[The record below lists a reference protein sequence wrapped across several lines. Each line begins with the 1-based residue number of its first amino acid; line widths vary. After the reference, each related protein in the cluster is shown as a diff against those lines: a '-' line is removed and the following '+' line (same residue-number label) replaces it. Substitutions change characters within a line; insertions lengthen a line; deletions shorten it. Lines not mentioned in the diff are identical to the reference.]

1 MFGDINLVLAN
12 IKPDDIVLDVGGWAC
27 PFNRAN
33 WVLDAEPYATR
44 GFYGQIGLPSSQ
56 GGDTEFFSQ
65 ETWVQRDMCEK
76 TPFPF
81 PDKFFDFSI
90 CSHTLEDI
98 RDPLFVCSELI
109 RVSKRGYIEV
119 PSRVSETCRGSE
131 ADNLVGLSHHRWF
144 VEIQDNHIQFTMKYH
159 TIHSNFQLSFPP
171 SYAKKLSTDESIDYI
186 FWNNDFTFAETQIH
200 GVDNISEEL
209 RKFVASRYQYP
220 QYLLSAQTI
229 GDTAK
234 RLLNGIKRRIG
245 A

>member
-33 WVLDAEPYATR
+33 WILDAEPYETR
-44 GFYGQIGLPSSQ
+44 GFYGQ
-56 GGDTEFFSQ
+56 
-65 ETWVQRDMCEK
+65 
-76 TPFPF
+76 
-81 PDKFFDFSI
+81 
-90 CSHTLEDI
+90 
-98 RDPLFVCSELI
+98 
-109 RVSKRGYIEV
+109 
-119 PSRVSETCRGSE
+119 
-131 ADNLVGLSHHRWF
+131 
-144 VEIQDNHIQFTMKYH
+144 
-159 TIHSNFQLSFPP
+159 NFQLSFPP

-186 FWNNDFTFAETQIH
+186 FWDDNFTFAETQIH

-220 QYLLSAQTI
+220 QYMLSAQTI
-229 GDTAK
+229 GNTAK